1 MHKVYSMKKLL
12 LCIFALFVII
22 PSQNHASAQ
31 VDEDFRFGVHA
42 GMYIGANAPTGG
54 AHGIYGLQD
63 WLNMEVGVNYILK
76 TNSFLDVYCDFQ
88 VLLEITSFWH
98 IYPIVG
104 ISIHDIDTP
113 LRPIEEMHPLIV
125 KSGLTMLDGW
135 TPGLN
140 MGAGFYYDISYR
152 WRVSGQFKM
161 LRRLPQGVHKNSF
174 IVLGGIDYNF

>member
-1 MHKVYSMKKLL
+1 MKKFL

-22 PSQNHASAQ
+22 PSQNQASAQ
-31 VDEDFRFGVHA
+31 IDEDFRFGIHA
-42 GMYIGANAPTGG
+42 GAYIGANALTGG
-54 AHGIYGLQD
+54 AHGIYGLDD

-113 LRPIEEMHPLIV
+113 ARPFEEMHPLV
-125 KSGLTMLDGW
+125 AKTGVAMLDGW
-135 TPGLN
+135 SPGMNLG
-140 MGAGFYYDISYR
+140 MGFYYDISYR
-152 WRVSGQFKM
+152 WRVSGQLKM
-161 LRRLPQGVHKNSF
+161 LQRYPQGAHKNSF
-174 IVLGGIDYNF
+174 ILLGGIDYNF